1 MSSAKLVHRVSYKL
15 KMVWFSKISN
25 KADFMKLIENSGV
38 LGAKFRMN
46 LIFFD
51 SLNWHFFAA

>member
-25 KADFMKLIENSGV
+25 KADFMKLIEISGV
-38 LGAKFRMN
+38 LGANIRMN
-46 LIFFD
+46 LSFLIR
-51 SLNWHFFAA
+51 